1 MKINVIFI
9 YKRQVNIFKYKM
21 ALHWKH
27 LDIQEN
33 LEILNSE
40 QVTKE
45 NIQELGN
52 DFGNENTIV
61 GNFTTQS
68 SILTQGKQ
76 VS

>member
-1 MKINVIFI
+1 
-9 YKRQVNIFKYKM
+9 M

-61 GNFTTQS
+61 GNFTTQG